1 MSVDQNVEMNS
12 FRPNKIDVANVPTKS
27 EYVRTGAG
35 RTLNWHECE
44 LRDRTMASRCTSF
57 MIFRRMSDFSSWKF
71 AICVARISENAQSLS
86 DVASEMHAD
95 FSLFTFYLFIK
106 RLASLSLVDRNCCHC
121 VVVYFSPLLPPSTP
135 HVLTHSAR
143 LLANQFLRCALLQFF
158 FLYLLLKWVGC
169 ECIANAVRSKDMAVC
184 GRTAPHSHRDKFSIE
199 RLQNDVRQKYS
210 NIFNN
215 NRLFVRFCTWW
226 RPRRHCRKISPHI
239 KRTSAFNCFFFYF
252 GFRLI
257 QKLNDKLLSG
267 AFRLDYFILPV
278 AFPFC

>member
-1 MSVDQNVEMNS
+1 MFPQNQNTSEQEPVAHSTDMSANFETELWRAAALHSWFSVEWVIS
-12 FRPNKIDVANVPTKS
+12 L
-27 EYVRTGAG
+27 VRALFVEIRYLCRSHLGKCSISQW
-35 RTLNWHECE
+35 RCE
-44 LRDRTMASRCTSF
+44 WNACRLFSIYILSVYKASG
-57 MIFRRMSDFSSWKF
+57 
-71 AICVARISENAQSLS
+71 L
-86 DVASEMHAD
+86 
-95 FSLFTFYLFIK
+95 
-106 RLASLSLVDRNCCHC
+106 SLSLVDRNCCHC